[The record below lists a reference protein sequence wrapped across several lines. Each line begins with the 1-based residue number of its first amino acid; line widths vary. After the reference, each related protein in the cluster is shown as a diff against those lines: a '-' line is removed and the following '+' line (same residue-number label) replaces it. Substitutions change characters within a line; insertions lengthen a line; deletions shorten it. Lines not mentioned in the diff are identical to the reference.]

1 MLRVV
6 VGVVGVVG
14 IPGSGKQVALPGD
27 RAPLYMHAID
37 EAVFDVGSAPVAAPD
52 EAAALRELSQ
62 EGEIAFPGR
71 LSAD

>member
-6 VGVVGVVG
+6 VGIVCFVG

-27 RAPLYMHAID
+27 RAPLYVHAID

-52 EAAALRELSQ
+52 EPAALCELSH
-62 EGEIAFPGR
+62 ESEIAFPAR
-71 LSAD
+71 FSAD

>member
-52 EAAALRELSQ
+52 
-62 EGEIAFPGR
+62 
-71 LSAD
+71 